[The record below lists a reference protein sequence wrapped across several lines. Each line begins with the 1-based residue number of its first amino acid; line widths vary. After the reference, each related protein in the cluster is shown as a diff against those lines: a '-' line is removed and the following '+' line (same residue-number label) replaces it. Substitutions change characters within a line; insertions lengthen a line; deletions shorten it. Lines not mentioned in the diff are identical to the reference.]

1 MCGSRRRALLDICAQ
16 ARLVGAEPE
25 KDLAVLRVDAPASA
39 LRPLALG
46 DSATLLVGQ
55 SVVAIGNPF
64 GLDSTLTTGVVSAL
78 GREVQGVGGRPIKGM
93 VQVREWCTGGS
104 SSSRAGL
111 FRFPDACAQCAWW
124 GAATISAGSRCR
136 TNDVSLN
143 AAADGR
149 GDQSGQLGRDAARL
163 TRPVTRA
170 FGGGEMPAPW
180 SAHQRMPRRSACA
193 ACASGGEG
201 GVGHISAGRGWR
213 MSRLEPRHAL
223 M

>member
-1 MCGSRRRALLDICAQ
+1 MCGSRRRALLDLCAQ

-93 VQVREWCTGGS
+93 VQVREWCRWVVVVVVARWVVPVSRRLCPVCVVGCRHDLGGK
-104 SSSRAGL
+104 
-111 FRFPDACAQCAWW
+111 P
-124 GAATISAGSRCR
+124 
-136 TNDVSLN
+136 VSN
-143 AAADGR
+143 
-149 GDQSGQLGRDAARL
+149 
-163 TRPVTRA
+163 
-170 FGGGEMPAPW
+170 
-180 SAHQRMPRRSACA
+180 
-193 ACASGGEG
+193 
-201 GVGHISAGRGWR
+201 
-213 MSRLEPRHAL
+213 
-223 M
+223 